1 VAKIIEFYIPDSFPR
16 KVAWVSP
23 ARCGKVIECSSRIP
37 TKVTRIQ
44 KGAPI
49 LRSAVI
55 GGLGMELTDG
65 DPSVS
70 ERTSELRR
78 GNQEWAKSDLSQSLL
93 PDRTHG
99 KDNGDNAIVR
109 LHEVHDFQPD
119 VVD

>member
-1 VAKIIEFYIPDSFPR
+1 MAKIIEFYIPSSFR
-16 KVAWVSP
+16 REVEYVSL
-23 ARCGKVIECSSRIP
+23 ARRRKVIEFGSRIRP
-37 TKVTRIQ
+37 KVMGTQ
-44 KGAPI
+44 EGDPI

-55 GGLGMELTDG
+55 GGLGLELTDR
-65 DPSVS
+65 DPSVC
-70 ERTSELRR
+70 EQTSELRR

-109 LHEVHDFQPD
+109 LHEVHNFQPD

>member
-1 VAKIIEFYIPDSFPR
+1 MANIIEFYIPSSFPR

-23 ARCGKVIECSSRIP
+23 ARRGKVIEFSSRIP

-55 GGLGMELTDG
+55 GWLGLELTDR

-70 ERTSELRR
+70 EQTSELRG

-93 PDRTHG
+93 PDGAHG

-109 LHEVHDFQPD
+109 LHEVHDSQPD